1 MDLFIKCVIIAVLT
15 AISSALLKRYLP
27 EVSIAVL
34 IIACVMLI
42 VSLGGLL
49 GSVIDFISTLSEKA
63 GIDSELLTPVF
74 KVSAIAILSKIAC
87 DICNEVGASALITVI
102 ELCASTVSI
111 ILSMPLFNAVIGLI
125 TRM

>member
-34 IIACVMLI
+34 IIACVILI